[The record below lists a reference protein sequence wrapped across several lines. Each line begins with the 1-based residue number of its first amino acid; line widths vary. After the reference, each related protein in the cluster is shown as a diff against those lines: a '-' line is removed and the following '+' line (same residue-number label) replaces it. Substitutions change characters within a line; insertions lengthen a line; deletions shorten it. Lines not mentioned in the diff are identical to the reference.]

1 MIETLKW
8 WLAGGN
14 GPQLACHHVSA
25 VGPIS
30 WYRQTQ
36 EIAGSDAESPFEE
49 SWLTGNTARASM
61 HINVNVRVQP
71 TILRQL
77 GVQHRERTSRRRENG
92 A

>member
-14 GPQLACHHVSA
+14 GPQPACHHVKASA
-25 VGPIS
+25 RTLGIVKRKRSLG
-30 WYRQTQ
+30 
-36 EIAGSDAESPFEE
+36 DAESPFEE
-49 SWLTGNTARASM
+49 SWLTGNTARASIY
-61 HINVNVRVQP
+61 INVNVRVQP

-77 GVQHRERTSRRRENG
+77 GVQHRERTARRDEE